1 MMRLLVLSD
10 SHGDIPSLELAIK
23 NTADVNA
30 VIFLGDGLTDFE
42 HVSHLLT
49 GKKISAVRGN
59 CDGSFNPYPV
69 KAIEIFGDKKVYCT
83 HGYSEHVKFGLDA
96 LKTAALYSDA
106 SIVLFGHTHI
116 PYTSYENGLYL
127 MNPGSVR
134 QNSCGIVDIT
144 PQGIMCFTKKIV
156 P

>member
-1 MMRLLVLSD
+1 MMRILVLSD

-42 HVSHLLT
+42 SVSHLLT

-59 CDGSFNPYPV
+59 CDSSFSPYPERIV
-69 KAIEIFGDKKVYCT
+69 ENLKGKNIYCT
-83 HGYSEHVKFGLDA
+83 HGYIEKVKFGLDA
-96 LKTAALYSDA
+96 LKTAALYSDT
-106 SIVLFGHTHI
+106 SIALFGHTHI